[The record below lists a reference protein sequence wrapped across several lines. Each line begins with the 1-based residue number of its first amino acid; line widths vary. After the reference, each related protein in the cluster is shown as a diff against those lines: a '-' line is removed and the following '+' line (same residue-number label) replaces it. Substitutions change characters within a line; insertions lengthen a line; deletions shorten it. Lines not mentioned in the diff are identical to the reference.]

1 MNILASVIVT
11 SYNQAD
17 TIRQTLESILKQ
29 DCLFEFEIIIADDNS
44 TDKTQTIAQE
54 FHEKFPKI
62 IKLDFKRKNLGVGSN
77 WALSVEKANGE
88 FIFTCAADDFWHNNR
103 KLHIQ
108 VEYMINH
115 KSCGLLYSDYDI
127 LDISSQKITKSYLT
141 KTNSNT
147 LTGMNLMQD
156 IFSGKVP
163 ILTLTTCFR
172 KSLFD
177 SYIPVN
183 EYVKFR
189 FPLEDW
195 PTFLILSKYTQIDYL
210 PISLA
215 TYRKGHD
222 SISNPSTFEK
232 MQKKFQLEHTM
243 YRYLCDRFR
252 DELIYNEKNY
262 LNYQDSSFLSLC
274 FKKKSFEMA
283 KFYAQQL
290 HKRKFYNLKT
300 RVAHFKLLFYIYCFC
315 QNFKN
320 HYSFIWRLIKTA

>member
-1 MNILASVIVT
+1 MGCLASVIVT
-11 SYNQAD
+11 SYNQEN

-29 DCLFEFEIIIADDNS
+29 DCLFEFEIIIADDCS

-54 FHEKFPKI
+54 YYEKFPKI
-62 IKLDFKRKNLGVGSN
+62 FVLDYKTENLGVGSN
-77 WALSVEKANGE
+77 WALSVEKAKGE
-88 FIFTCAADDFWHNNR
+88 FIFTCAADDFWHDTR
-103 KLHIQ
+103 KLQLQ

-115 KSCGLLYSDYDI
+115 KACGLLYSDYDV
-127 LDISSQKITKSYLT
+127 LDSSKKKNTRSYLT
-141 KTNSNT
+141 KTKSNT
-147 LTGMNLMQD
+147 LSGINLMQA

-183 EYVKFR
+183 DYVRFR

-232 MQKKFQLEHTM
+232 MQKKFHHEHTM

-252 DELIYNEKNY
+252 DELVYNENDY

-274 FKKKSFEMA
+274 FKKKSFEKA
-283 KFYAQQL
+283 HFYAQQL

-300 RVAHFKLLFYIYCFC
+300 RVAHFRVLFYVYCFY
-315 QNFKN
+315 QNFKD
-320 HYSFIWRLIKTA
+320 Y